1 MRGNRRIGRDEFI
14 APGDHSREREGTRSI
29 GTDRVFAPS
38 ERNQRVC
45 HGHAGIGLNNVA
57 RNPCFGSTPFRAVG
71 PVGLKHVS
79 TSLVNPDS
87 AKVDSILSSTT
98 L

>member
-1 MRGNRRIGRDEFI
+1 
-14 APGDHSREREGTRSI
+14 
-29 GTDRVFAPS
+29 
-38 ERNQRVC
+38 VC

-57 RNPCFGSTPFRAVG
+57 RNSRFVSTPIRAVG

-87 AKVDSILSSTT
+87 AKVDSILSPTT
-98 L
+98 REPFQFPWGARASHLHADEPQDPLVDE